1 MAKKKPVERQAVLRQ
16 MLELAAGPANDAVKL
31 AYLTEA
37 ERDVID
43 GLDLGCL
50 TEFKRNSNGA
60 VEIRLADR
68 AAALEKLLDRM
79 GGDDAGAAAF
89 LRALDQGPGDPVR
102 PSER

>member
-50 TEFKRNSNGA
+50 TEFK
-60 VEIRLADR
+60 
-68 AAALEKLLDRM
+68 
-79 GGDDAGAAAF
+79 
-89 LRALDQGPGDPVR
+89 
-102 PSER
+102 